1 MTVFENDYL
10 MGYKPR
16 RTALLSHRDIYIP
29 AQLFT
34 IRGAKAK
41 ALGQVNLTEAQFP
54 HFWSVCD
61 YNIYLVELVWWSYML
76 MHENI

>member
-1 MTVFENDYL
+1 MTVFEDDYL

-16 RTALLSHRDIYIP
+16 KTALLSHRDVYIP

-41 ALGQVNLTEAQFP
+41 ALGQVNIFLIFEVYVIIT
-54 HFWSVCD
+54 S
-61 YNIYLVELVWWSYML
+61 IS
-76 MHENI
+76 